1 MTTLFIDGLAIFV
14 INVGLKLETNDNL
27 ETMFLPI
34 IMVFVIQILCTW
46 CEYTTA
52 KRNVY
57 NIMLTLFIEGLDMF
71 VIIVGLKL
79 ETNDNSKNISNF
91 TWGYST

>member
-1 MTTLFIDGLAIFV
+1 MGIFV
-14 INVGLKLETNDNL
+14 INVSLKLETNDNL

-52 KRNVY
+52 KKNVY

-71 VIIVGLKL
+71 VIIVGLKRG
-79 ETNDNSKNISNF
+79 TNDNSKNISKLYMGVFDINL
-91 TWGYST
+91 